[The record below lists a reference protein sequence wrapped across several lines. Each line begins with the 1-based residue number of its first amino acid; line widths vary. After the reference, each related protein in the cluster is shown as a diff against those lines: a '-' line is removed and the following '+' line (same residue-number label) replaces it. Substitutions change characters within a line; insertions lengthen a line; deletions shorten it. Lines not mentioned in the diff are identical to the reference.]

1 MYRTKLLLAAIYIV
15 TFISTSDASASDFF
29 TKREN
34 QLNMTG
40 TLNSRYAWQLELSYQ
55 HKLLSFMDVGIGAG
69 MLKQWYDDAEVASG
83 DVAYKEY
90 TSWRLSEDDYRV
102 QKLFARPYIQV
113 PTPELWRAGNCHFRL
128 NTQAGVMLMLPYESV
143 GITYLNG
150 RPHEEEYKIHSTSKG
165 QWAVPFVRPAV
176 EMGIEDLG
184 FSLGAEFSTLDIY
197 SFRRNIRFHNVSM
210 DGLYEKKRFTWGV
223 FLNLSYSF

>member
-1 MYRTKLLLAAIYIV
+1 MTHRKTISLFLLAALLLSV
-15 TFISTSDASASDFF
+15 PATASDFF

-55 HKLLSFMDVGIGAG
+55 HRLLPFVDVGIGAG
-69 MLKQWYDDAEVASG
+69 MLKQWYDDANVVSG
-83 DVAYKEY
+83 DVTYKEY
-90 TSWRLSEDDYRV
+90 TKWSLREDDYRV
-102 QKLFARPYIQV
+102 QKLYARPYVQV
-113 PTPELWRAGNCHFRL
+113 STPELWHSGSCHFRL
-128 NTQAGVMLMLPYESV
+128 NAQAGAMLMLPYESV
-143 GITYLNG
+143 GITYSNA
-150 RPHEEEYKIHSTSKG
+150 RPNEEDYEIHSTSKG
-165 QWAVPFVRPAV
+165 QWVVPFVRPAI

-197 SFRRNIRFHNVSM
+197 SFRRNISFHDVSM
-210 DGLYEKKRFTWGV
+210 EGLYEKKRFSWGV

>member
-1 MYRTKLLLAAIYIV
+1 MTHRKTISLFLLAALLLPV
-15 TFISTSDASASDFF
+15 PASASDFF

-55 HKLLSFMDVGIGAG
+55 HRLLPFVDAGIGAG
-69 MLKQWYDDAEVASG
+69 MLKQWYDDADVVSG
-83 DVAYKEY
+83 DVTYKEY

-113 PTPELWRAGNCHFRL
+113 STPELWHSGSCHFRL
-128 NTQAGVMLMLPYESV
+128 NAQAGAMLMLPYESV
-143 GITYLNG
+143 GITYSNA
-150 RPHEEEYKIHSTSKG
+150 RPNEEDYEIHSTSKG
-165 QWAVPFVRPAV
+165 QWVVPFVRPAI

-197 SFRRNIRFHNVSM
+197 SFRRNIRFHDVSM
-210 DGLYEKKRFTWGV
+210 EGLYEKKRFTWGV

>member
-29 TKREN
+29 SKRES
-34 QLNMTG
+34 QVNMTG

-55 HKLLSFMDVGIGAG
+55 HKLLSFLDVGIGAG

-113 PTPELWRAGNCHFRL
+113 STPELWHAGSCHFRL
-128 NTQAGVMLMLPYESV
+128 NTQAGVMLMLP
-143 GITYLNG
+143 
-150 RPHEEEYKIHSTSKG
+150 
-165 QWAVPFVRPAV
+165 
-176 EMGIEDLG
+176 
-184 FSLGAEFSTLDIY
+184 
-197 SFRRNIRFHNVSM
+197 
-210 DGLYEKKRFTWGV
+210 
-223 FLNLSYSF
+223 

>member
-1 MYRTKLLLAAIYIV
+1 MTHRKTISLFLLAALLLPV
-15 TFISTSDASASDFF
+15 SATASDFF

-34 QLNMTG
+34 QINMTG

-90 TSWRLSEDDYRV
+90 TSWWLSEDDYRV

-113 PTPELWRAGNCHFRL
+113 STPELWRAGSCHFRL
-128 NTQAGVMLMLPYESV
+128 NAQAGAMLMLPYESV
-143 GITYLNG
+143 GITYSNA
-150 RPHEEEYKIHSTSKG
+150 RPNEEDYEIHSTSKG
-165 QWAVPFVRPAV
+165 QWVVPFVRPAI

-197 SFRRNIRFHNVSM
+197 SFRRNISFHDVSM
-210 DGLYEKKRFTWGV
+210 EGLYEKKRFTWGV

>member
-1 MYRTKLLLAAIYIV
+1 MTHRKTISLFLLAALLLPV
-15 TFISTSDASASDFF
+15 SATASDFF

-69 MLKQWYDDAEVASG
+69 MLKQWYDDADVVSG
-83 DVAYKEY
+83 DVTYKEY
-90 TSWRLSEDDYRV
+90 TKWSLREDDYRV
-102 QKLFARPYIQV
+102 QKLFARPYVQV
-113 PTPELWRAGNCHFRL
+113 STPELWRAGNCHFRL

-143 GITYLNG
+143 GITYSNA
-150 RPHEEEYKIHSTSKG
+150 RPNEEDYEIHSTSKG
-165 QWAVPFVRPAV
+165 QWVVPFVRPAI

-197 SFRRNIRFHNVSM
+197 SFRRNISFHNVSM